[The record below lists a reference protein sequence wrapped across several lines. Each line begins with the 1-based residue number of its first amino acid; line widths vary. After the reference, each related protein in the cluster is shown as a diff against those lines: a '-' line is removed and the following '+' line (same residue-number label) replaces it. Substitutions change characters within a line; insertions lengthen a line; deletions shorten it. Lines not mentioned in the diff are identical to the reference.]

1 MNWIFQKLFGK
12 HSNQNHITLITKKP
26 SDAENYLILDFTKK
40 LEILSL
46 YTVSSVA
53 SNCTFIKLYRSVVNI
68 EIEILGKKP

>member
-1 MNWIFQKLFGK
+1 MNWIFRKLFGK
-12 HSNQNHITLITKKP
+12 HSNRNHITLINKQP

-53 SNCTFIKLYRSVVNI
+53 SNRAFIKLYRSVVKYWNWNSR
-68 EIEILGKKP
+68 

>member
-12 HSNQNHITLITKKP
+12 HSNQKHITLINTQP
-26 SDAENYLILDFTKK
+26 SPAENYLLLDFAKK

-53 SNCTFIKLYRSVVNI
+53 SNCTSIKLYQSVVNI